1 MVGVAVVM
9 IGGHNVVM
17 VGVAVV
23 IGGHNNVMLGVAM
36 VMIGGCGSVVT
47 ICRRV

>member
-23 IGGHNNVMLGVAM
+23 IGGHNVVMVGVA
-36 VMIGGCGSVVT
+36 VWSRYVGGCDWS
-47 ICRRV
+47 